1 MKKQFILAGAGI
13 IAITLLFIFG
23 RTSEKKSPI
32 NNAEPASIVQTF
44 DIQRFIESSK
54 QNLTPAQA
62 LIVTKLE
69 NGISRGDVPAQQ
81 LQAYNSLANF
91 WKDTAKLFEP
101 YLFYV
106 SKAAKLDNSEK
117 SLTFAAQIFLEALR
131 GEQDNSKL
139 DWETSEAISLFE
151 NAIKLN
157 PENDDLRIG
166 LGSCYI
172 YGKGRSGNPEQ
183 TMKGIQ
189 ELLGVA
195 RRDSN
200 NMKAQVVLG
209 VGGLV
214 SGQFDKALERFQKV
228 VNKEPGNLE
237 AIAYLADT
245 YAAKG
250 NKAEAI
256 KWYTLSKRL
265 ANNPHYTE
273 EVDKRIQSLK

>member
-13 IAITLLFIFG
+13 IAITLLFFFG
-23 RTSEKKSPI
+23 RTTEKKLPI
-32 NNAEPASIVQTF
+32 TNVESVLNTQTF

-54 QNLTPAQA
+54 QNLTPAQV

>member
-13 IAITLLFIFG
+13 IAITLLFFFG
-23 RTSEKKSPI
+23 RTTEKKSPI
-32 NNAEPASIVQTF
+32 TNVESVLNTQTF

-54 QNLTPAQA
+54 QNLTPAQV

-157 PENDDLRIG
+157 PENYDLRIG